1 MGDELSEFKLAT
13 SESDL
18 RTTPTRLHEAPMRSY
33 KALSR
38 SVLLATLLS
47 LHSMSI
53 LAPTSSALVA
63 AEPHDPATLTRLRGV
78 TYAKRDGVEL
88 YADVYMPPG
97 EGPNPSILMVHGGA
111 WAAGSKWNVLF
122 HANQLAQHG
131 YTVAAIDYRLAP
143 KHKFPAQLEDC
154 RAALDWMGKNADK
167 YRIDK
172 SRIGA
177 YGYSAGGHLVSLLAV
192 TDKKRRPKQPSRLRA
207 VVAGGA
213 PCSFDWIGRE
223 SRSLA
228 YFLGGSRA
236 EKPTVYQNASPL
248 TFVSPEA
255 PPFFFFHG
263 ERDRVVPRSSSDAL
277 HQLLRKSGVDSSY
290 HIVPKQGHLPTF
302 FDEQAR
308 AKAIK
313 FLDRVLKKDEQSE
326 RDTTKASDNRDRDA
340 AATPVPLP
348 KPPSPCG

>member
-1 MGDELSEFKLAT
+1 MGDELTVFKPAT
-13 SESDL
+13 SGRAQS
-18 RTTPTRLHEAPMRSY
+18 HPM
-33 KALSR
+33 
-38 SVLLATLLS
+38 LLALMCTAAQCFLAMTCLLA
-47 LHSMSI
+47 M
-53 LAPTSSALVA
+53 TSPAVVA
-63 AEPHDPATLTRLRGV
+63 AEPHDPATLQRLRGLS
-78 TYAKRDGVEL
+78 YAKRDGVEL
-88 YADVYMPPG
+88 FADIYMPPG
-97 EGPNPSILMVHGGA
+97 EGPNPGVLMVHGGA

-154 RAALDWMGKNADK
+154 RAALDWMRANADK

-192 TDKKRRPKQPSRLRA
+192 TDRKKRPEGAGRLKA

-213 PCSFDWIGRE
+213 PCSFDWIDRE

-228 YFLGGSRA
+228 YFLGASRA
-236 EKPTVYQNASPL
+236 ENPMVYQDASPL
-248 TFVSPEA
+248 TFVSPKA

-263 ERDRVVPRSSSDAL
+263 ERDRLVPMSSSDAL
-277 HQLLRKSGVDSSY
+277 HQLLKKSGVDSSF
-290 HIVPKQGHLPTF
+290 HVVPKQGHLPAY
-302 FDEQAR
+302 FDQKAR
-308 AKAIK
+308 TKAIK
-313 FLDRVLKKDEQSE
+313 FLDRVLKNEAKKPLQKKPTQ
-326 RDTTKASDNRDRDA
+326 RKTTQLPNP
-340 AATPVPLP
+340 TPSQPKPESLT